1 MQMLQLLKIEWL
13 KIKSYPAF
21 WWIMGI
27 TGLSYIAA
35 SYAMVGFYH
44 QLSNNPQMGKTT
56 QMLLGNPF
64 AFNEVWHTIAYI
76 SSLFIII
83 PSLVVVMLITNEYTF
98 KTHRQNVIE
107 GWSRN
112 QFLTGKLLDIAVV
125 SLLITLIYIGTC
137 LVIGGNNTAA
147 KDIAGNSK
155 TYFIGY
161 FFLQTFSQLSIAFVI
176 GFIVRKSFIA
186 LGIFIFSIA
195 ILEPMLT
202 WLSSKYDLVIGHFLP
217 FEISDRMIPPPTFI
231 AKMDPKAYDLAMSST
246 GQYVLYTLIFSIL
259 LWFFCYRINAKR
271 DL

>member
-1 MQMLQLLKIEWL
+1 MLQLLKIEWL

-21 WWIMGI
+21 WWILGI
-27 TGLSYIAA
+27 TAFSYVAA

-64 AFNEVWHTIAYI
+64 SFKEVWHTIAYI

-83 PSLVVVMLITNEYTF
+83 PSLVVIMLITNEYTF

-107 GWSRN
+107 GWSRR

-125 SLLITLIYIGTC
+125 SLLITLIYAGAC
-137 LVIGGNNTAA
+137 LVIGFSNTTAT
-147 KDIAGNSK
+147 DFTGNSK

-176 GFIVRKSFIA
+176 GFLVRKSFMA

-202 WLSSKYDLVIGHFLP
+202 WLFSKYDMVIGYFLP
-217 FEISDRMIPPPTFI
+217 FEISDQMIPPPTFM
-231 AKMDPKAYDLAMSST
+231 AKMNPKAYELAMNST
-246 GQYVLYTLIFSIL
+246 GQYFFYTLVFSFIL
-259 LWFFCYRINAKR
+259 WLFCFRINAKR